1 MVPQG
6 SLEGGIWAPRGRRGC
21 GVPVPLKFRA
31 SERGVQGYSGIQV
44 PHRGGGHGHER
55 PMALAGGENL
65 FRAGHAGR
73 RFRSSCLMCSMIS
86 LRRARSVR
94 PHCQIGQPLCRSL

>member
-6 SLEGGIWAPRGRRGC
+6 SLEAWYLGTARAARVWCPG
-21 GVPVPLKFRA
+21 PLKFRA

-65 FRAGHAGR
+65 FRAGHAGCC
-73 RFRSSCLMCSMIS
+73 FRSSCLMCSMIS